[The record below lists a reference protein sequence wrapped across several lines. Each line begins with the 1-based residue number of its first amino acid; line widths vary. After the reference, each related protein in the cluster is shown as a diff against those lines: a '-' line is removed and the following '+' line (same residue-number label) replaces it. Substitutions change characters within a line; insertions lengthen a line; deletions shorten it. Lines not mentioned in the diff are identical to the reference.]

1 MKTGGDVL
9 DVENDNMAS
18 GPGVGWIAEVCFVS
32 YRTAFFSFFSVVF
45 TMEELMVLISILTS
59 AMNSLFSSLV

>member
-32 YRTAFFSFFSVVF
+32 YRTAFFSFFCCFHDGGAYGSYF
-45 TMEELMVLISILTS
+45 HID
-59 AMNSLFSSLV
+59 